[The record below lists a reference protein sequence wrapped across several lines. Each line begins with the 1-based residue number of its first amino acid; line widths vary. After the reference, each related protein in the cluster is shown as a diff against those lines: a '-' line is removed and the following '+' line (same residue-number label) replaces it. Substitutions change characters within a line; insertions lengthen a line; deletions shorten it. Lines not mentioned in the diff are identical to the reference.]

1 MAVLHAQK
9 EVLSANKN
17 DNVRLT
23 GFCEWTLFFVVV
35 IYGSHIEY
43 VYDICT
49 QKREILTE
57 HSQLASPTMITTV
70 IHLLLNDKR
79 RNKYVSG
86 DLPLSTHAD
95 LYAWPARWTNG
106 PAHGPRGRGPHA
118 SAGQL
123 ASERASASGLRAH
136 WSINRTSLWLQ
147 SA

>member
-1 MAVLHAQK
+1 M
-9 EVLSANKN
+9 N
-17 DNVRLT
+17 
-23 GFCEWTLFFVVV
+23 FIFFVV

-95 LYAWPARWTNG
+95 PTRGQRAEQMGQRTGHAGVARMPARASWPVSG
-106 PAHGPRGRGPHA
+106 PARVA
-118 SAGQL
+118 CAL
-123 ASERASASGLRAH
+123 TDL
-136 WSINRTSLWLQ
+136 
-147 SA
+147 